1 MSLLTVVSERD
12 DSGRLVASYTV
23 GSSVS
28 KRNESSS
35 LSSSESVGVRHRR
48 RSWRHILS
56 NVFLPSG
63 YPATVSPDY
72 LLYSIYNAL
81 QAFCSSLA
89 GLIASR
95 AVLQGHGVGKA
106 DASATHAIFLT
117 VVQDIFSRLTTII
130 AAYYLGTSL
139 FPEAKTYRFAAD
151 IFNDTSIIFDTI
163 SPHLGFL
170 QLSYEYPFVRY
181 GSGSSLRIA
190 SLCLS
195 GAFRALCGVVAGGS
209 KTALTM
215 HFATSGRIA
224 GDVGDLNAKDGS
236 KETVLAL
243 LGMLGG
249 SLVMHYVHDT
259 TSTYIVL
266 FTLLFLH
273 LWANYRAVR
282 VVTLRTLN
290 RQRANILWTA
300 YKPKTSG
307 NLADQ
312 NGKPRIL
319 TPEAVSVQ
327 EGIFANPG
335 ALYDLSVRAAPLLGH
350 CHIGSSFSA
359 ITSGPSA
366 TLATTKSS
374 RSGLYAPNTSE
385 IETILEFFRDEKY
398 VLWFD
403 LHARSICRMHACL
416 KEGHKPA
423 DHLKAWAHAQEVGR
437 ILNGRAPGSFDVA
450 MSAVEIAFRLVE
462 ESFPAF
468 LEGILAAGWKV
479 EEGGMIA
486 GSPRILTVGNEEARP
501 GEGMNEDRKNV

>member
-1 MSLLTVVSERD
+1 MPRKVAVSEHD
-12 DSGRLVASYTV
+12 DSGRLIASYTI
-23 GSSVS
+23 GDSLAKKELPSDAISVQR
-28 KRNESSS
+28 KR
-35 LSSSESVGVRHRR
+35 RT
-48 RSWRHILS
+48 WRHVLS
-56 NVFLPSG
+56 NVFLPAG

-72 LLYSIYNAL
+72 LWYSIYNAL

-117 VVQDIFSRLTTII
+117 VIQDIFSRLTTII

-139 FPEAKTYRFAAD
+139 FPEAKTYRLAAD
-151 IFNDTSIIFDTI
+151 IFNDASIIFDTI

-170 QLSYEYPFVRY
+170 ELTDRYPFVRY
-181 GSGSSLRIA
+181 GTGSSLRIA

-209 KTALTM
+209 KTALTV
-215 HFATSGRIA
+215 HFATSGRIS

-259 TSTYIVL
+259 TLTLIVL

-290 RQRANILWTA
+290 RQRANIVWTA
-300 YKPKTSG
+300 YRPKMSG

-312 NGKPRIL
+312 SGSPKIL
-319 TPEAVSVQ
+319 TPEAVSAL
-327 EGIFANPG
+327 EYIFVNPSR
-335 ALYDLSVRAAPLLGH
+335 LHDLSARSAPLLGH
-350 CHIGSSFSA
+350 CHIGSSFAA
-359 ITSGPSA
+359 ITSGAPTIPGVDA
-366 TLATTKSS
+366 TKSGHK
-374 RSGLYAPNTSE
+374 GLHVPNASQ
-385 IETILEFFRDEKY
+385 IESILEFFEDEQY

-403 LHARSICRMHACL
+403 PHARGACRMHICL
-416 KEGHKPA
+416 KAGHKPA
-423 DHLKAWAHAQEVGR
+423 DHLKAWAHAQEAGR
-437 ILNGRAPGSFDVA
+437 ILDGRAPGSFDVA
-450 MSAVEIAFRLVE
+450 MSAVEIAFSLVE

-479 EEGGMIA
+479 DEGGMVA
-486 GSPRILTVGNEEARP
+486 GSPLVLSVDNGEARL
-501 GEGMNEDRKNV
+501 GEEVDEDRKNV